1 MIKETGE
8 FMREIVPY
16 DRCVGCGAC
25 KNGCPSQCISMR
37 AQEGGFLYP
46 VIDAERCIDCGRC
59 QAVCPALHH
68 DTYAG
73 APLPQAFAAHQ
84 RREEALDCC
93 SSGGMFQLLAQN
105 TLGRGGVVFGAAF
118 DESFQVAH
126 RAAHSWEEA
135 SDFQC
140 SKYVQS
146 AIGDTYR
153 EAQAALEAGRP
164 VLFTG
169 TPCQISGLKRFLGR
183 DDPNLLCQDIVCHSV
198 PSPRVWADY
207 LKGHVEKQGA
217 GIKSVTFR
225 KKEPDWE
232 GYHFQIEFENGAVF
246 DCPGAQSPYMKAF
259 LNGLISRPACH
270 TCPFKGLHRDSD
282 ITLAD
287 FWGVRQVCPAAFH
300 AKGTSLV
307 LVHTA
312 KGMDA
317 FNSVWKEISAQE
329 VDPVAAVQ
337 YNPAAV
343 TPSGRSDRCEWFW
356 ARYTGE
362 NLEALMDECLKPTM
376 QARLKQKVRQSAV
389 ARIVKKAKGHFR

>member
-1 MIKETGE
+1 MSELAKKAECTGC
-8 FMREIVPY
+8 M
-16 DRCVGCGAC
+16 AC
-25 KNGCPSQCISMR
+25 ASACPVQCIKIIEDL
-37 AQEGGFLYP
+37 QGFLYP
-46 VIDAERCIDCGRC
+46 QVDMVSCIDCGRC

-68 DTYAG
+68 DTYAS
-73 APLPQAFAAHQ
+73 APLPQAFAAQQ
-84 RREEALDCC
+84 RREEALDHC
-93 SSGGMFQLLAQN
+93 SSGGIFQLLAQN
-105 TLGRGGVVFGAAF
+105 ILDRGGVVFGAAF
-118 DESFQVAH
+118 DESFQVVH

-146 AIGDTYR
+146 SMGHTYR
-153 EAQAALEAGRP
+153 QAKELLEAGKP

-183 DDPNLLCQDIVCHSV
+183 DEPNLLCQDIVCHSV

-207 LKGHVEKQGA
+207 LKGHVKKQGA

-232 GYHFQIEFENGAVF
+232 GYHFQITFENGAVYN
-246 DCPGAQSPYMKAF
+246 CPGSESAYMKAF
-259 LNGLISRPACH
+259 LNGLISWPACY

-287 FWGVRQVCPAAFH
+287 FWGVRQVCPTAFH

-307 LVHTA
+307 LVQTA

-317 FNSVWKEISAQE
+317 FNSVLKEISAQE

-337 YNPAAV
+337 YNPAAIL
-343 TPSGRSDRCEWFW
+343 PAGRSKKYGWFW
-356 ARYTGE
+356 KHYTE
-362 NLEALMDECLKPTM
+362 VETIDTLVVKSLKPALPDRWINSIYKSGLTKGI
-376 QARLKQKVRQSAV
+376 RDLKNKYF
-389 ARIVKKAKGHFR
+389 G